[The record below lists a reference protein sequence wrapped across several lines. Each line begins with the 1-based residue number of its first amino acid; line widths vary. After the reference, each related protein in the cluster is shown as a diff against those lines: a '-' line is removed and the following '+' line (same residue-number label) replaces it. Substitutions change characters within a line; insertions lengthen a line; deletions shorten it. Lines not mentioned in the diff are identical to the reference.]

1 MHSPMT
7 KSVPKRN
14 ENKKKRKQKKKKLI
28 SLLKTNKY
36 VQQSHS
42 RRLFQR
48 KARSDS
54 PKFITK
60 MAVTVRTHANGCLMF
75 EVQNILYVYTHENK

>member
-7 KSVPKRN
+7 KSVPKRD
-14 ENKKKRKQKKKKLI
+14 ENKNKKKQKKKWI
-28 SLLKTNKY
+28 FYLKTDKY
-36 VQQSHS
+36 AQQSDS
-42 RRLFQR
+42 KRLFQG

-60 MAVTVRTHANGCLMF
+60 MAVTARTHANGCLMF